1 MSYIQ
6 LPYGF
11 HKNSKQI
18 QFNLPK
24 NYETSQYV
32 KRLPYITNKGPD
44 FDNKVIDLINKR
56 EDLKKWLLATSEY
69 GNEIQGDLNAIVGY
83 DEKFNNAIVRHAL
96 DLKDSAIF
104 RNPNPL
110 NVTFLDVKKFDMT
123 NPIIGKLAAQI
134 KANKLSNE
142 DLTKKI
148 IMQREVEKIQNRLA
162 EIKKWRTRSTR
173 LDDDDNSGPGASGSG
188 RSDSGG
194 DGPPRPGE
202 IEELNSRLNAIH
214 SGCLTSSFIPSTERD
229 PDENADMQDI
239 LNNRLNRLRYGPS
252 VPTSTEKCLARRQQ
266 LRDNNI
272 FQIPKGLVNARR
284 GELFP
289 DEFPSPPGP
298 DFFEPPPVFPAD
310 DSFIRPDDL
319 PDVPQISIVDKFSR
333 PLTKMVDDRKN
344 TIEITS
350 KKSEADIEK
359 TNLSQSLAELF
370 RDINEVLEED
380 KKHFK

>member
-1 MSYIQ
+1 M
-6 LPYGF
+6 
-11 HKNSKQI
+11 
-18 QFNLPK
+18 
-24 NYETSQYV
+24 
-32 KRLPYITNKGPD
+32 
-44 FDNKVIDLINKR
+44 
-56 EDLKKWLLATSEY
+56 
-69 GNEIQGDLNAIVGY
+69 
-83 DEKFNNAIVRHAL
+83 
-96 DLKDSAIF
+96 
-104 RNPNPL
+104 
-110 NVTFLDVKKFDMT
+110 
-123 NPIIGKLAAQI
+123 
-134 KANKLSNE
+134 
-142 DLTKKI
+142 
-148 IMQREVEKIQNRLA
+148 
-162 EIKKWRTRSTR
+162 
-173 LDDDDNSGPGASGSG
+173 
-188 RSDSGG
+188 
-194 DGPPRPGE
+194 
-202 IEELNSRLNAIH
+202 
-214 SGCLTSSFIPSTERD
+214 
-229 PDENADMQDI
+229 
-239 LNNRLNRLRYGPS
+239 
-252 VPTSTEKCLARRQQ
+252 ARRQQ

-359 TNLSQSLAELF
+359 TNFSQSLAELF